1 MAPEPSKDFYKK
13 FILVREGQ
21 RVRKGDVIAYLYTPP
36 KVSHCHIHFHL
47 MVDGRKGFLAPAI
60 FEPVLKLIDST
71 KNATAPSWWIQGG
84 RSRSDGKQDAVSQRR
99 DGRTM
104 ADC

>member
-1 MAPEPSKDFYKK
+1 LMWNWIMRMPEPMPLGLTFLLAIVRAMVLAS
-13 FILVREGQ
+13 LV
-21 RVRKGDVIAYLYTPP
+21 KMPL
-36 KVSHCHIHFHL
+36 
-47 MVDGRKGFLAPAI
+47 
-60 FEPVLKLIDST
+60 EPVLKLIDST